1 MNLYVEIR
9 EEATRTA
16 REVQRL
22 KWDHTHTP
30 RTHTHTHTHIKYGYT
45 ISLLFL

>member
-9 EEATRTA
+9 EEATRIA

-22 KWDHTHTP
+22 KWDHTHT
-30 RTHTHTHTHIKYGYT
+30 HTHKIWLYNKPTL
-45 ISLLFL
+45 SLKT